1 MHAVGVDLVQAL
13 RDELLGVLVVQQH
26 TQRGVDA
33 EDQHGELADDI
44 AQSVDDHE
52 QVADVVILAQLLE
65 GPVGTVGGIGVKAR
79 GAFIDDGGVEH
90 AAHGQR
96 AQNGA
101 DHHHAGQCDHALGE
115 ALAGVLDLVDVG
127 RNFLAA
133 AHSEHQNGQRGE
145 VGDVEVRDEAA
156 EAQVRVHI
164 LGGGVDGRGGKHHH
178 DVQQRHDKGAGAGGG
193 EQLFQRV
200 QAKAGDVAAQQ
211 QDAEGG
217 QLDVQGGEGVVGLR
231 VAEDGPAQRLE
242 EAAALAGDV
251 GDVAGPVGPAGV
263 VSKLCVGGLVQ
274 PGADAA
280 ALVFEGRAQLTH
292 HQGIGDEVKREHQD
306 PAEDDLRAVEVDKA
320 VGDVAKA
327 PHRGKGHERKDRPAD
342 LGGFGCFLGRC

>member
-1 MHAVGVDLVQAL
+1 MIEINNLQKNFGQKKAVDIEKYVIEQGDMLGLVGNNGAGKTTLFRLMLDLLQA
-13 RDELLGVLVVQQH
+13 DQGNVTINDIDV
-26 TQRGVDA
+26 A
-33 EDQHGELADDI
+33 KSEDWKQF
-44 AQSVDDHE
+44 
-52 QVADVVILAQLLE
+52 
-65 GPVGTVGGIGVKAR
+65 T

-127 RNFLAA
+127 GNFLAA

-164 LGGGVDGRGGKHHH
+164 FGGGVDSRGGKHHH

-200 QAKAGDVAAQQ
+200 QAEAGDVAAQQ

-280 ALVFEGRAQLTH
+280 ALVLEGRAQLTH

-327 PHRGKGHERKDRPAD
+327 PHGGKGHERKDRPAD